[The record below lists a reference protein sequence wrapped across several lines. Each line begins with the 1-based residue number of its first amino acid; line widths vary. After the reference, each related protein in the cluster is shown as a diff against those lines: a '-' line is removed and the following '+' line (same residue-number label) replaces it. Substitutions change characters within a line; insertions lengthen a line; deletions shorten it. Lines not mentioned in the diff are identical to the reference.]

1 MNTFLIVLTVLFIL
15 VCTFL
20 GFLAIFSYLRLIKE
34 QNDIKSFEINT
45 STISDTEALKALDN
59 LIEDTMTNYIL
70 LNRGW
75 KSGTYI
81 TSEEEQKIAKE
92 VGELVQHRISP
103 VMMDKLSF
111 FYSAEALS
119 EIIGE
124 KIYIRVMSYSL
135 DQNKVKQK

>member
-1 MNTFLIVLTVLFIL
+1 MNTFLIVLTILFIL

>member
-1 MNTFLIVLTVLFIL
+1 MNTFLIVLAILFIL

>member
-1 MNTFLIVLTVLFIL
+1 MNTFLIVLAILFIL

-111 FYSAEALS
+111 FYSAESLS

-135 DQNKVKQK
+135 DQNKIKQK

>member
-1 MNTFLIVLTVLFIL
+1 MNTFLIVLAILFIL

-111 FYSAEALS
+111 FYSAESLS

>member
-1 MNTFLIVLTVLFIL
+1 MNTFLIILTILFIL

-111 FYSAEALS
+111 FYSAESLS

-135 DQNKVKQK
+135 DQNKIKQK